1 MGTLTPE
8 DRETV
13 ARVFAD
19 LRKYRAVELKENQG
33 VFWSRY
39 GLTQAAGSRYES
51 SADARRLPTPIAML
65 VAFYALGYISNDDC
79 HAVLSALALL
89 GVTRQRKA
97 RAPAGPT
104 VQPVLRPTAR
114 QRHKPRG

>member
-19 LRKYRAVELKENQG
+19 LGKYRADELREIQSQ
-33 VFWSRY
+33 FWPRI

-51 SADARRLPTPIAML
+51 SAKARRLPVPIAML

-79 HAVLSALALL
+79 HAVLSALASL
-89 GVTRQRKA
+89 GVTRQRKT

-104 VQPVLRPTAR
+104 VRPALRPTAR
-114 QRHKPRG
+114 QRNKPRG

>member
-51 SADARRLPTPIAML
+51 SADARRL
-65 VAFYALGYISNDDC
+65 
-79 HAVLSALALL
+79 
-89 GVTRQRKA
+89 R
-97 RAPAGPT
+97 
-104 VQPVLRPTAR
+104 
-114 QRHKPRG
+114 

>member
-39 GLTQAAGSRYES
+39 GLTQAAGSRYKS

-104 VQPVLRPTAR
+104 VQPVLLGALQKTEKIVR
-114 QRHKPRG
+114 